1 MKAIWLHTLI
11 GRDLICM
18 VSVRD
23 ISTAIRNLNEKDI
36 ALDFSGVEF
45 ATRSFKD
52 ELYNEIQKSKADGFN
67 VTMKNMSDDLKTM
80 YSAVSKTQKSGV
92 KKVTMKT
99 YSRPSS
105 IAELEQIFASMS
117 I

>member
-1 MKAIWLHTLI
+1 MKAIQLQTFI
-11 GRDLICM
+11 GRDLLGR
-18 VSVRD
+18 VSARD

-45 ATRSFKD
+45 ATRSFMD

-67 VTMKNMSDDLKTM
+67 VTMENMSGDLKTM
-80 YSAVSKTQKSGV
+80 YGAVSKTQKSGV
-92 KKVTMKT
+92 KKVTMKP

>member
-52 ELYNEIQKSKADGFN
+52 GNFRISLNSPYP
-67 VTMKNMSDDLKTM
+67 
-80 YSAVSKTQKSGV
+80 
-92 KKVTMKT
+92 
-99 YSRPSS
+99 R
-105 IAELEQIFASMS
+105 
-117 I
+117 

>member
-11 GRDLICM
+11 GRDLLCR
-18 VSVRD
+18 VSARD
-23 ISTAIRNLNEKDI
+23 ISTAIRNLDEKDI

-45 ATRSFKD
+45 ATRCFMD
-52 ELYNEIQKSKADGFN
+52 ELYNEIQKSKTDGFN
-67 VTMKNMSDDLKTM
+67 VTMENMSDDLKTM

-92 KKVTMKT
+92 KNVTMKP